1 MPKLH
6 SGIVTGS
13 VFRGFAV
20 IPQPPSLAEMY
31 PGRLGLTT
39 AQAAK
44 VLGRAPQTLRKW
56 ATYQDGP
63 LDPKRV
69 NGRLSWPIADLQRLI
84 G

>member
-6 SGIVTGS
+6 SAIVTGS
-13 VFRGFAV
+13 VFRAISG
-20 IPQPPSLAEMY
+20 IPQPPTLAEMY

-39 AQAAK
+39 AEAAK

-63 LDPKRV
+63 LDPRRV
-69 NGRLSWPIADLQRLI
+69 NGRLSWPIAELQKLLR
-84 G
+84 